1 MGLCG
6 YVKANKLTAEYII
19 RQDMKKREDAKTIS
33 FEEYNN
39 RNFELIENNITKKI
53 NIKTIFNITENNIEI
68 NNEQKNTES
77 NKIWVVISNKTM
89 GKQINSILEEYKNR
103 TGVIDTIVKEAIEYN
118 INGVIVDF
126 EEIEEKETIKR
137 FIIELTPKLREV
149 GIDTCVVLNKNFEK
163 NDYINIVDYI
173 IE

>member
-53 NIKTIFNITENNIEI
+53 NIKTILMPF
-68 NNEQKNTES
+68 
-77 NKIWVVISNKTM
+77 
-89 GKQINSILEEYKNR
+89 
-103 TGVIDTIVKEAIEYN
+103 
-118 INGVIVDF
+118 
-126 EEIEEKETIKR
+126 
-137 FIIELTPKLREV
+137 
-149 GIDTCVVLNKNFEK
+149 
-163 NDYINIVDYI
+163 
-173 IE
+173 